1 MSHTQILFR
10 DDARAKL
17 LAGAS
22 TLADAVRVTLG
33 PKSKSVLIE
42 KKFAAP
48 LVCNDGVTIVKEI
61 HLQDHEENLGAQ
73 MLREAAIRTSDD
85 VGDGT
90 TTSTLLAHAL
100 YAEGLRN
107 VVAGSSAVDVRRG
120 IDRGVAIAVDELKKI
135 ARPVQSRTEREQ
147 IATISAHNDKT
158 IGKLVADALER
169 VGQEGV
175 VSVEDAK
182 GTETAVD
189 VVEGLQFDRG
199 FLSAY
204 FVTNPEK
211 MEVVLESPRVLLHDR
226 RISKMDD
233 LLPLLQELAKQS
245 SPLLVV
251 AEDVDGEALATI
263 VVNKLR
269 GVLSAAAVKAPGFG
283 DRRKEMLQD
292 IAIVTGGKV
301 ISEEIGLKLSE
312 TAVTD
317 LGQAS
322 RVVIDKE
329 NTTIVGGLG
338 DKAAIEGRCNELRK
352 QIADTKSDY
361 DREKLEERLAKLAGG
376 VAVIRVGAHSEA
388 ELKSRR
394 EAFDDAIHATKAA
407 VAEGIVA
414 GGGVALLRAARLI
427 ADAEEEAV
435 GDEKI
440 GLRILRLALE
450 VPARQIGANSGFDG
464 GVVVEKIRTA
474 PAATTGFDAASGEY
488 IDMFERGIIDPMKVV
503 RVALEN
509 AASVAGVL
517 LLSEA
522 TLTEIEEK
530 REEPQPV
537 GAEM

>member
-10 DDARAKL
+10 DSARAKL

-42 KKFAAP
+42 KKFGAP

-61 HLQDHEENLGAQ
+61 HLEDHEENLGAQ

-120 IDRGVAIAVDELKKI
+120 IDRGVAIAVEELKKI
-135 ARPVQSRTEREQ
+135 ARPVGSRTEREQ
-147 IATISAHNDKT
+147 IATISAHNDNV

-182 GTETAVD
+182 GTETSVD

-211 MEVVLESPRVLLHDR
+211 MEVVLESPRILLHDKK
-226 RISKMDD
+226 ISKMDD

-245 SPLLVV
+245 TPLLVV
-251 AEDVDGEALATI
+251 AEDIDGEALATL

-269 GVLSAAAVKAPGFG
+269 GVLPAAAVKAPGFG

-312 TAVTD
+312 TAIGD

-338 DKAAIEGRCNELRK
+338 TKSLIEGRCNELRK

-414 GGGVALLRAARLI
+414 GGGVALMRVAPMIANAEAEAA
-427 ADAEEEAV
+427 

-440 GLRILRLALE
+440 GLRVLRLALE

-464 GVVVEKIRTA
+464 GVVAEKIRTA
-474 PAATTGFDAASGEY
+474 PATTGFDAASGEY
-488 IDMFERGIIDPMKVV
+488 VDMFERGIIDPMKVV
-503 RVALEN
+503 RVGLEN

-517 LLSEA
+517 LLTEA

-530 REEPQPV
+530 RDEPQPV

>member
-1 MSHTQILFR
+1 MPHTQILFR

-61 HLQDHEENLGAQ
+61 HLEDHEENLGAQ

-120 IDRGVAIAVDELKKI
+120 IDHGVAIAVEQLKKI

-147 IATISAHNDKT
+147 IATISAHNDGA
-158 IGKLVADALER
+158 IGKLVADAIER

-182 GTETAVD
+182 GTETSVD

-211 MEVVLESPRVLLHDR
+211 MEVVLESPRILLHDR
-226 RISKMDD
+226 KISKMDD
-233 LLPLLQELAKQS
+233 LMPLLQELAKQS
-245 SPLLVV
+245 IPLLVI
-251 AEDVDGEALATI
+251 AEDVDGEALAII
-263 VVNKLR
+263 VVNRLR
-269 GVLSAAAVKAPGFG
+269 GVLSAAAVKAPDFG

-301 ISEEIGLKLSE
+301 ISEEIGLKLAE
-312 TAVTD
+312 TAIAD

-414 GGGVALLRAARLI
+414 GGGVALLRVVPMI
-427 ADAEEEAV
+427 ADAEAEAV

-450 VPARQIGANSGFDG
+450 VPARHIGANSGFDG
-464 GVVVEKIRTA
+464 GVVVEKIRTG
-474 PAATTGFDAASGEY
+474 PATTTGFDAASGEY
-488 IDMFERGIIDPMKVV
+488 IDMFERGIIDPVKVV

>member
-1 MSHTQILFR
+1 MPHTQILFR
-10 DDARAKL
+10 DDARARL

-22 TLADAVRVTLG
+22 VLADAVRVTLG

-42 KKFAAP
+42 KKFGAP
-48 LVCNDGVTIVKEI
+48 LVCNDGVTIVKEV
-61 HLQDHEENLGAQ
+61 HLENHDEDLGAQ
-73 MLREAAIRTSDD
+73 MLREAAVRTSNE

-107 VVAGSSAVDVRRG
+107 VVAGSSAIDLKRG
-120 IDRGVAIAVDELKKI
+120 IDRGVTIVIDQLKKL
-135 ARPVQSRTEREQ
+135 ARPVVSRMERVQ
-147 IATISAHNDKT
+147 IATISAHNDHA

-182 GTETAVD
+182 GTETTVD
-189 VVEGLQFDRG
+189 VVDGLQFDRG
-199 FLSAY
+199 YLSAY

-211 MEVVLESPRVLLHDR
+211 MEVVLDSPRILLHDR
-226 RISKMDD
+226 KISKMDD
-233 LLPLLQELAKQS
+233 VLPLLQEAAKQS
-245 SPLLVV
+245 IPLLIV
-251 AEDVDGEALATI
+251 AEDVEGEALATL

-269 GVLSAAAVKAPGFG
+269 GVLPAAAVKAPGFG

-292 IAIVTGGKV
+292 IAILSGGRV
-301 ISEEIGLKLSE
+301 VSEEIGLKLSE
-312 TAVTD
+312 TTLND
-317 LGQAS
+317 LGRAS

-329 NTTIVGGLG
+329 NTTIVGGMG
-338 DKAAIEGRCNELRK
+338 DKALIQGRCNELRI

-361 DREKLEERLAKLAGG
+361 DREKLEERLAKLSGG

-388 ELKSRR
+388 EARSRR
-394 EAFDDAIHATKAA
+394 EAFDDAIHAMKAA

-414 GGGVALLRAARLI
+414 GGGVPLLRAIPAVETAEAQAR
-427 ADAEEEAV
+427 

-450 VPARQIGANSGFDG
+450 APARQIGENSGVDG

-474 PAATTGFDAASGEY
+474 SAPAVGFDAATGEY
-488 IDMFERGIIDPMKVV
+488 VDLFERGIIDPVKVV

-522 TLTEIEEK
+522 TLTEIEEE
-530 REEPQPV
+530 REEREPV
-537 GAEM
+537 EAG

>member
-1 MSHTQILFR
+1 MTHTQILFR

-17 LAGAS
+17 LRGAS
-22 TLADAVRVTLG
+22 LLADAVRVTLG

-42 KKFAAP
+42 RKFGTP
-48 LVCNDGVTIVKEI
+48 LVCNDGVTIVREI
-61 HLQDHEENLGAQ
+61 HLEDHDENLGAQ
-73 MLREAAIRTSDD
+73 MLREAAIRTSDE

-100 YAEGLRN
+100 YGEGLRN
-107 VVAGSSAVDVRRG
+107 VVAGSSAIDLKRG
-120 IDRGVAIAVDELKKI
+120 IDRGVAIVIEDLKTK
-135 ARPVQSRTEREQ
+135 ARPVVSRTEREQ
-147 IATISAHNDKT
+147 IATISAHNDPT
-158 IGKLVADALER
+158 IGRLVADALER

-182 GTETAVD
+182 GTETSVD

-204 FVTNPEK
+204 FVTNAEK
-211 MEVVLESPRVLLHDR
+211 MEVVLESPRILLYDR
-226 RISKMDD
+226 KISKLDD
-233 LLPLLQELAKQS
+233 LLPLLQELARQAI
-245 SPLLVV
+245 PLLVI
-251 AEDVDGEALATI
+251 AEDVDGEALATL

-269 GVLSAAAVKAPGFG
+269 GVLPAAAVKAPGFG
-283 DRRKEMLQD
+283 DRRNEMLQD
-292 IAIVTGGKV
+292 IAVLTGGKLV
-301 ISEEIGLKLSE
+301 TEEIGLRLADI
-312 TAVTD
+312 AVGD

-329 NTTIVGGLG
+329 STTIVGGMGEKPLI
-338 DKAAIEGRCNELRK
+338 DARCTELRR

-361 DREKLEERLAKLAGG
+361 DREKLEERLAKLSGG

-394 EAFDDAIHATKAA
+394 EAYDDAIHATKAA
-407 VAEGIVA
+407 VAEGIVI
-414 GGGVALLRAARLI
+414 GGGVALLRAAPRV
-427 ADAEEEAV
+427 AEAEAAAA

-450 VPARQIGANSGFDG
+450 VPTRQIGENSGIDG
-464 GVVVEKIRTA
+464 GVVVEKIRNA
-474 PAATTGFDAASGEY
+474 GDASGFDAAAGEY
-488 IDMFERGIIDPMKVV
+488 VDMYARGIIDPVKVV

-522 TLTEIEEK
+522 TLTEIEETK
-530 REEPQPV
+530 PEPELQPAMV
-537 GAEM
+537 

>member
-22 TLADAVRVTLG
+22 TLTDAVRVTLG

-61 HLQDHEENLGAQ
+61 HLEDHEENLGAQ
-73 MLREAAIRTSDD
+73 MLREAAVRTSDD

-100 YAEGLRN
+100 YAEALRN
-107 VVAGSSAVDVRRG
+107 VVAGSSAIDVRRG
-120 IDRGVAIAVDELKKI
+120 IDRGVAIAVTELKKV
-135 ARPVQSRTEREQ
+135 ARPVVSRTEREQ
-147 IATISAHNDKT
+147 IATISAHNDT
-158 IGKLVADALER
+158 VIGKLVADALER

-211 MEVVLESPRVLLHDR
+211 MEVVLDAPRILLHDKK
-226 RISKMDD
+226 ISKMDD

-245 SPLLVV
+245 IPLLVV
-251 AEDVDGEALATI
+251 AEDVDGEALATL

-269 GVLSAAAVKAPGFG
+269 GVLPAAAVKAPGFG

-312 TAVTD
+312 TAIGD

-338 DKAAIEGRCNELRK
+338 EKLLIEGRCNELRK

-414 GGGVALLRAARLI
+414 GGGVALLRVAPMI
-427 ADAEEEAV
+427 AQAEAEAS

-464 GVVVEKIRTA
+464 GVVVEKISTA
-474 PAATTGFDAASGEY
+474 PATTGFDAATGDY
-488 IDMFERGIIDPMKVV
+488 VDMFERGIIDPVKVV

>member
-1 MSHTQILFR
+1 MTHTQILFR

-22 TLADAVRVTLG
+22 TLTDAVRVTLG

-42 KKFAAP
+42 KKFGAP
-48 LVCNDGVTIVKEI
+48 LVCNDGVTIVREI
-61 HLQDHEENLGAQ
+61 RLEDHDENLGAQ
-73 MLREAAIRTSDD
+73 MLREAAVRTSDD

-100 YAEGLRN
+100 YTEALRN
-107 VVAGSSAVDVRRG
+107 VVAGSSAIDVRRG
-120 IDRGVAIAVDELKKI
+120 IDRGVAIAVGQLKSM
-135 ARPVQSRTEREQ
+135 ARPVVSRTEREQ
-147 IATISAHNDKT
+147 IATISAHNDLA

-182 GTETAVD
+182 GTETTLD
-189 VVEGLQFDRG
+189 VVDGLQFDRG

-204 FVTNPEK
+204 FATDPEK
-211 MEVVLESPRVLLHDR
+211 MEVVLDSPRILLHDR
-226 RISKMDD
+226 KISKLDD

-245 SPLLVV
+245 IPLLVV
-251 AEDVDGEALATI
+251 AEEVDGEALATL

-269 GVLSAAAVKAPGFG
+269 GVLPAAAVKAPGFG

-292 IAIVTGGKV
+292 IAILTGGKV
-301 ISEEIGLKLSE
+301 ISEEMGLRLDKTSIE
-312 TAVTD
+312 D
-317 LGQAS
+317 LGRAS

-338 DKAAIEGRCNELRK
+338 DKEMIEGRRRELRK
-352 QIADTKSDY
+352 QIADTTSDY
-361 DREKLEERLAKLAGG
+361 DREKLEERLAKLSGG

-414 GGGVALLRAARLI
+414 GGGVALLRAEPLV
-427 ADAEEEAV
+427 AEAEAEAG

-450 VPARQIGANSGFDG
+450 VPARQIGENSGVDG
-464 GVVVEKIRTA
+464 GVVVDKIRTA
-474 PAATTGFDAASGEY
+474 SAAMGFDAAAGDY
-488 IDMFERGIIDPMKVV
+488 VDMFERGIIDPVKVV

-530 REEPQPV
+530 REELQPAGV
-537 GAEM
+537 GME

>member
-61 HLQDHEENLGAQ
+61 HLEDHEENLGAQ

-120 IDRGVAIAVDELKKI
+120 IDRGVAIAVEELKKI

-147 IATISAHNDKT
+147 IATISAHNDGA
-158 IGKLVADALER
+158 IGKLVADAIER

-182 GTETAVD
+182 GTETSVD

-211 MEVVLESPRVLLHDR
+211 MEVVLESPRILLHDR
-226 RISKMDD
+226 KISKMDD

-245 SPLLVV
+245 IPLLVV

-312 TAVTD
+312 TAIAD

-338 DKAAIEGRCNELRK
+338 DKALIEGRCNELRK

-414 GGGVALLRAARLI
+414 GGGVALLRVVPMI
-427 ADAEEEAV
+427 ADAEAAAA

-488 IDMFERGIIDPMKVV
+488 IDMFERGIIDPVKVV

>member
-42 KKFAAP
+42 KKFGAP

-61 HLQDHEENLGAQ
+61 HLEDHEENLGAQ
-73 MLREAAIRTSDD
+73 MLREAAVRTSDD

-107 VVAGSSAVDVRRG
+107 VVAGSSAIDVRRG
-120 IDRGVAIAVDELKKI
+120 IERGVAIAVEELKKV
-135 ARPVQSRTEREQ
+135 ARPVGSRTEREQ
-147 IATISAHNDKT
+147 IATISAHNDKV

-211 MEVVLESPRVLLHDR
+211 MEVVLDAPRILLHDKK
-226 RISKMDD
+226 ISKMDD
-233 LLPLLQELAKQS
+233 LLPLLQGLAKQS
-245 SPLLVV
+245 IPLLVV
-251 AEDVDGEALATI
+251 AEDIDGEALATL

-269 GVLSAAAVKAPGFG
+269 GILPAAAVKAPGFG

-312 TAVTD
+312 TAIGD

-338 DKAAIEGRCNELRK
+338 EKALIEGRCNELRK

-414 GGGVALLRAARLI
+414 GGGVALLRVAPMI
-427 ADAEEEAV
+427 ANAEAEAT

-464 GVVVEKIRTA
+464 GVVVEKIRSA
-474 PAATTGFDAASGEY
+474 PATTGFDAATGDY
-488 IDMFERGIIDPMKVV
+488 VDMFERGIIDPMKVV

-530 REEPQPV
+530 HEEPQPV

>member
-61 HLQDHEENLGAQ
+61 HLEDHEENLGAQ

-120 IDRGVAIAVDELKKI
+120 IDRGVAIAVEELEKI
-135 ARPVQSRTEREQ
+135 ARPVGSRTEREQ
-147 IATISAHNDKT
+147 IATISAHNDKA

-182 GTETAVD
+182 GTETSVD

-204 FVTNPEK
+204 FVTDPEK
-211 MEVVLESPRVLLHDR
+211 MEVVLESPRILLHDKK
-226 RISKMDD
+226 ISKMDD

-245 SPLLVV
+245 IPLLVV

-312 TAVTD
+312 TAITD

-338 DKAAIEGRCNELRK
+338 DKAAIEGRCNELRQ

-414 GGGVALLRAARLI
+414 GGGVALLRVARLVE
-427 ADAEEEAV
+427 DAEAEAI

-537 GAEM
+537 EVG

>member
-42 KKFAAP
+42 KKFGAP

-61 HLQDHEENLGAQ
+61 HLENHEENLGAQ
-73 MLREAAIRTSDD
+73 MLREAAVRTSDD

-107 VVAGSSAVDVRRG
+107 VVAGSSAVDLRRG
-120 IDRGVAIAVDELKKI
+120 IDRGVAIAVEELKKV
-135 ARPVQSRTEREQ
+135 ARPVGSRTEREQ
-147 IATISAHNDKT
+147 IATISAHNDSV
-158 IGKLVADALER
+158 IGKLVADALDR

-182 GTETAVD
+182 GTETSVD

-211 MEVVLESPRVLLHDR
+211 MEVVLDAPRILLHDKK
-226 RISKMDD
+226 ISKMDD

-245 SPLLVV
+245 IPLLVV
-251 AEDVDGEALATI
+251 AEDVDGEALATL
-263 VVNKLR
+263 VVNRLR
-269 GVLSAAAVKAPGFG
+269 GVLPAAAVKAPGFG

-312 TAVTD
+312 TAIGD

-322 RVVIDKE
+322 RVVVDKE
-329 NTTIVGGLG
+329 NTTIVGGMGL
-338 DKAAIEGRCNELRK
+338 KASIEGRCNELRK

-394 EAFDDAIHATKAA
+394 EAFDDAINATKAA

-414 GGGVALLRAARLI
+414 GGGVALLRVAPMI
-427 ADAEEEAV
+427 ASAEAEAT

-464 GVVVEKIRTA
+464 GVVVEKIRTG
-474 PAATTGFDAASGEY
+474 PATTGFDAATGDY
-488 IDMFERGIIDPMKVV
+488 VDMFERGIIDPMKVV

-530 REEPQPV
+530 REELQPV
-537 GAEM
+537 EVG